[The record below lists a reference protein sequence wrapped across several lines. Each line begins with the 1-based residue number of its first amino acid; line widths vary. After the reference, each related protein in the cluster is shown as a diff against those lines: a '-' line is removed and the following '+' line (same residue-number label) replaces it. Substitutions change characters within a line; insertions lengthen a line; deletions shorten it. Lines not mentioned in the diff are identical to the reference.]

1 MLFLFLPIDI
11 MRLTIKINRFIAF
24 ILFIVKRNKF
34 YNIPAINRNIYALF
48 CLCLKRRF
56 CVVSEP
62 VLYKLYVA
70 VLQYRFVLAA
80 VTYNVRRSQPLYRF
94 VHSCEPYT
102 TGIFIT
108 LYAYRAYVIST
119 HAPARGATKGY
130 QERPSRC
137 LFLLTPPRGGRRY
150 APFTVRVSIL
160 PFLLTPPRGG
170 RPGLIPAICI
180 SRIHFYSRPREGGDP
195 NKGW

>member
-1 MLFLFLPIDI
+1 MDITKVCMLFLFLPIDI

-108 LYAYRAYVIST
+108 LYTYRAYVISTHTPARGATKRSKGYRKWHRIST
-119 HAPARGATKGY
+119 HAPARGATAVFHKNIAGFC
-130 QERPSRC
+130 S
-137 LFLLTPPRGGRRY
+137 
-150 APFTVRVSIL
+150 
-160 PFLLTPPRGG
+160 
-170 RPGLIPAICI
+170 
-180 SRIHFYSRPREGGDP
+180 
-195 NKGW
+195 